1 MKLPENFETEY
12 FSLLTPVV
20 TDGTLKNRRNL
31 LVAAFSIS
39 LIYFLGKSLSEISFL
54 GIKLDGADG
63 KATLIA
69 AFILIFFWFVMF
81 CIHASKDAQINKER
95 RHLLIQHTEKLK
107 TSLDYSIEKYSG
119 HADTHPNKIGIREKQ
134 NQYDIFLKQK
144 ERTKLATRLA
154 YLGYLIE
161 YTLPLIIG
169 GYSMLLLIID
179 LYKLC

>member
-107 TSLDYSIEKYSG
+107 TSLDLRSLGSLGRTNSCTVFWPSFWLGCCLLARKKSEKM
-119 HADTHPNKIGIREKQ
+119 NE
-134 NQYDIFLKQK
+134 
-144 ERTKLATRLA
+144 E
-154 YLGYLIE
+154 
-161 YTLPLIIG
+161 
-169 GYSMLLLIID
+169 
-179 LYKLC
+179 